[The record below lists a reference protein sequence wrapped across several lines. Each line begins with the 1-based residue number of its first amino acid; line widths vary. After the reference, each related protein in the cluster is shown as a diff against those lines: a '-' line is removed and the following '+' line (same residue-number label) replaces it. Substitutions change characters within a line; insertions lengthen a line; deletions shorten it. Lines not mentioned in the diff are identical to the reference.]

1 MLPTGTIQIRQ
12 QEVDIGQNYI
22 ILNIRLPIKQPALL
36 VVVLCVKENA
46 IIGDS
51 LRKRQE
57 NYLI

>member
-1 MLPTGTIQIRQ
+1 MRQ

-36 VVVLCVKENA
+36 VVVLYVKENA

>member
-1 MLPTGTIQIRQ
+1 MRQ

>member
-1 MLPTGTIQIRQ
+1 MPTGTIQIRQ

-36 VVVLCVKENA
+36 VVVLYVKENA
-46 IIGDS
+46 ITGDS

>member
-36 VVVLCVKENA
+36 VVVLYVKENA